1 MTSQAQTR
9 REEIEIK
16 LPCRS
21 LETVRESLRERH
33 AESLSPLHLETNDLY
48 DDRDG
53 GLAGSGRT
61 LRLRRANGETILTYK
76 GPARFEGGIKTREE
90 RETSVSDAGEA
101 EQILAGLGFAPRFR
115 YEKRREEWKLAECI
129 VALDQTPIGDFVE
142 IEGDPSAIRQV
153 VATLG
158 LDPSEAI
165 PYSYAKLYALRRQK
179 DPSLPSDMTFPPGTG
194 AGSA

>member
-1 MTSQAQTR
+1 VTPPDRPR
-9 REEIEIK
+9 REEVEIK

-21 LETVRESLRERH
+21 LDAVRENLRDRR

-48 DDRDG
+48 DDSDG
-53 GLAGSGRT
+53 RLAGSGRT

-90 RETSVSDAGEA
+90 RETRVSHAGEA
-101 EQILAGLGFAPRFR
+101 EHILAGLGFSPRFR
-115 YEKRREEWKLAECI
+115 YEKRREEWKLAECT
-129 VALDQTPIGDFVE
+129 VALDHTPIGDFVE

-153 VATLG
+153 VAALE

-179 DPSLPSDMTFPPGTG
+179 DPSLPPDMTFPPGSATG
-194 AGSA
+194 SG